1 MKKTAKSRNS
11 KRGLPRRRVVPF
23 WRRRHFRT
31 SLMVLLIG
39 LALGGGWLT
48 WQSGWVPS
56 ALEKAR
62 WAVIAASSKMGFKV
76 KEILVIGRNE
86 TKQKDLLAAVRLARG
101 APIFAFDLAAAQ
113 KRVEALPWVKRA
125 TVERMLPDTVLL
137 NVEERQPLVLWQN
150 KGAFALID
158 TDGEVILRSGL
169 ERFSDLLVVVGADAP
184 KHAAKLLQALATE
197 PELMRLVKAA
207 VRVGG
212 RRWNLRLE
220 GDIDVRLPEEN
231 AAAAW
236 TRLAEYEKTHQV
248 LERDVRILDLRMPDR
263 LIVRRPPRPAKP
275 VRAKAKRQET

>member
-1 MKKTAKSRNS
+1 MKKTGSPRNS
-11 KRGLPRRRVVPF
+11 KRGQPRRRVVPF
-23 WRRRHFRT
+23 WRLHNFRI

-39 LALGGGWLT
+39 LALGGGWRV
-48 WQSGWVPS
+48 WQSGWIPS
-56 ALEKAR
+56 TLDKAR
-62 WAVIAASSKMGFKV
+62 WAVIAASTKMGFKV
-76 KEILVIGRNE
+76 DEILVIGRNE
-86 TKQKDLLAAVRLARG
+86 TRQKDLLAAIRLARG
-101 APIFAFDLAAAQ
+101 APIFAFDLEAAQ

-137 NVEERQPLVLWQN
+137 NVEERQPLVLWQH
-150 KGAFALID
+150 KGVFALID
-158 TDGEVILRSGL
+158 TDGDVILRSGL

-184 KHAAKLLQALATE
+184 QHASKLLQALATE

-220 GDIDVRLPEEN
+220 GDIDVRLPEDN

-248 LERDVRILDLRMPDR
+248 LERDVRILDLRLPDR

-275 VRAKAKRQET
+275 VKAKRQET

>member
-1 MKKTAKSRNS
+1 MKKTGSPRNS
-11 KRGLPRRRVVPF
+11 KRGQPRRRVVPF
-23 WRRRHFRT
+23 WRLHNFRI

-39 LALGGGWLT
+39 LALGGGWRV
-48 WQSGWVPS
+48 WQSGWVP
-56 ALEKAR
+56 ATLDKAR
-62 WAVIAASSKMGFKV
+62 WAVIAASTKMGFKV
-76 KEILVIGRNE
+76 NEILVIGRNE
-86 TKQKDLLAAVRLARG
+86 TRQKDLLAAIRLARG
-101 APIFAFDLAAAQ
+101 APIFAFDLEAAQ

-137 NVEERQPLVLWQN
+137 NVEERQPLVLWQH
-150 KGAFALID
+150 KGEFALID
-158 TDGEVILRSGL
+158 TDGDVILRSGL

-184 KHAAKLLQALATE
+184 QHASKLLQALATE

-220 GDIDVRLPEEN
+220 GDIDVRLPEDN

-248 LERDVRILDLRMPDR
+248 LERDVRILDLRLPDR

-275 VRAKAKRQET
+275 VKAKRQET